1 MSTEASEYGV
11 VDLYRYV
18 LYFQHSYISKNN
30 ASMICKQTGS
40 MHVYGEG
47 GRGKKYAWEWRR
59 NGEEGDVPVH
69 I

>member
-1 MSTEASEYGV
+1 
-11 VDLYRYV
+11 
-18 LYFQHSYISKNN
+18 
-30 ASMICKQTGS
+30 MICKQTGS
-40 MHVYGEG
+40 MLVYGEG